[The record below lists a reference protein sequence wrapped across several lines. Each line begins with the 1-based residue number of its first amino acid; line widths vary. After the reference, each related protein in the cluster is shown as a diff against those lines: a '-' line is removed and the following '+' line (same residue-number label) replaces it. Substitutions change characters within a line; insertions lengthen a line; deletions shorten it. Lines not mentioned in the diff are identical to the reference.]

1 MTQHGTLKD
10 HHGVAASFCLCCSA
24 PRDHNVMMEA
34 DRGHETGS
42 QRRQKEKQHG
52 ARSHDSGV
60 YVKERSPQLCRWI
73 LVAFVVVVL
82 LFCVVASASRSFLL
96 CFTDWSQRKLLSLFA
111 FPVCSSRLPFLPR
124 VFCTSTC
131 ETSVTPR
138 LFGFFFCLCQAI
150 RKSLVVRG
158 DERTFT
164 QPF

>member
-1 MTQHGTLKD
+1 M
-10 HHGVAASFCLCCSA
+10 AASFCLCCST

-73 LVAFVVVVL
+73 LVAFVVIVL

-124 VFCTSTC
+124 VFCTATC

-138 LFGFFFCLCQAI
+138 LFGFFFFFFAF
-150 RKSLVVRG
+150 VRQSG
-158 DERTFT
+158 NHLWSEVTSELSPSRSR
-164 QPF
+164 